1 MELVDG
7 IVNENGT
14 SFVGKDGFFWWVG
27 EVEDNEDPMELG
39 RVKVRVLG
47 YYTSFD
53 GGTVADLPTDGLP
66 WATVLQH
73 TSQAGNNGQGESTG
87 QLQPGAIVLGFFLDG
102 EMAQMPMV
110 LGVMRVNKS
119 DLTKTQSS
127 FAFTDQDLVPGT
139 SVNSSAVHPAE
150 RNVVNPTAPLRQ
162 SNNNSV
168 AIPGCKLS
176 NTGGSGSPKNIGSE
190 KGILGGTTNPIKP
203 STPTKL
209 IPAAHGVG
217 GPWKTLEYKMSY
229 LIEDLANTSANLVKI
244 DKDTYLDIVIGS
256 YVKKEDL
263 TKKIDD
269 YLNVIF
275 TQVISAMRQS
285 VANLATSLK
294 VENILQSSTGLPFTS
309 YNIIQ
314 AEVTKILTSL
324 CALDANIATYKAT
337 PLATI
342 NTYLDTFLAGVED
355 KPTLVKKTVDSVV
368 ADIVKD
374 AASIVTG
381 VGDITKSVK
390 TTVSGI
396 GEATKI
402 IDEWEK
408 GSGIY
413 ELNTNLFETVNTNL
427 TGLMKLLTK
436 FTSSNC
442 NRSSGTTSSVG
453 WYPLYGITNTVK
465 DVYGTMFDEADP
477 YLTSSKNYLNGSY
490 ELYLGT
496 PGRQG
501 EVHKKSNG
509 TTHTSVSFN
518 DAHLYE
524 KQIRDQLR
532 KDLPSDRYEALS
544 SEEIEATVKEYV
556 DEKTGKKGDIGGLV
570 ADHISY
576 AGALTQEVHGD
587 DCKLVN
593 GGYVRTIDGD
603 YHLKVT
609 GNCHIEVGGGF
620 FLSAEGAG
628 STAPQKNTIKFGSD
642 LDMNVVGAKFELQ
655 GAECNVASISTKIT
669 GHLFENSSYQQTM
682 SAVELSFTA
691 DNSIEMV
698 TPHLLQLINVEENT
712 TPKKITGIRTVVSG
726 GWDTQINPSD
736 VKGYRISLTSTRSS
750 YNLPV
755 TDNLFSVTVADAVRL
770 TTA

>member
-1 MELVDG
+1 MKLVDG

-53 GGTVADLPTDGLP
+53 GGTTSDLPTTGLP

-73 TSQAGNNGQGESTG
+73 TSQAGNNGQGESSG

-119 DLTKTQSS
+119 EITKNQSS
-127 FAFTDQDLVPGT
+127 FAFTDQDIVPGT
-139 SVNSSAVHPAE
+139 SINNSAVHPAE
-150 RNVVNPTAPLRQ
+150 RNTINPTAPLRQ
-162 SNNNSV
+162 SDNNSV
-168 AIPGCKLS
+168 AIPGNKLS
-176 NTGGSGSPKNIGSE
+176 NIGGSGSPKNVGL
-190 KGILGGTTNPIKP
+190 GILGGTTNPIKP

-217 GPWKTLEYKMSY
+217 GPWKTLEYKLSY

-256 YVKKEDL
+256 YIKKSDL

-285 VANLATSLK
+285 LANLATNLK
-294 VENILQSSTGLPFTS
+294 VDNILKNSSGLPFAA
-309 YNIIQ
+309 YNVIQ
-314 AEVTKILTSL
+314 PEVTKILTSL
-324 CALDANIATYKAT
+324 CALDANIATYKAA
-337 PLATI
+337 PMSTI
-342 NTYLDTFLAGVED
+342 NTYLDSFLAGVDD
-355 KPTLVKKTVDSVV
+355 KPTLVKKTVNTVV

-374 AASIVTG
+374 SAKIITG
-381 VGDITKSVK
+381 VGDIAKSVK

-442 NRSSGTTSSVG
+442 NRSSATTSSVG
-453 WYPLYGITNTVK
+453 WYPLYGITTTVK
-465 DVYGTMFDEADP
+465 DVYGTMFDQADP
-477 YLTSSKNYLNGSY
+477 YLTSSKNHINGSY

-509 TTHTSVSFN
+509 TTHTSIAFN
-518 DAHLYE
+518 DAHYYE
-524 KQIRDQLR
+524 KKIRDDLR
-532 KDLPSDRYEALS
+532 SQIPEEEYAAISSDV
-544 SEEIEATVKEYV
+544 IEAKVKEYV
-556 DEKTGKKGDIGGLV
+556 DKNTNNKGDIGGLI
-570 ADHISY
+570 ADHVSY

-593 GGYVRTIDGD
+593 GSYVRTIDGD
-603 YHLKVT
+603 YHLKIT

-628 STAPQKNTIKFGSD
+628 STTPQKNTIKFGSD
-642 LDMNVVGAKFELQ
+642 TDMNVVGAKFELQ

-682 SAVELSFTA
+682 SAVELSLTA

-698 TPHLLQLINVEENT
+698 TPHLLQLINIEENA
-712 TPKKITGIRTVVSG
+712 TPKKLTGIRTIVSG

-755 TDNLFSVTVADAVRL
+755 TDNLFTVTVADAVRL

>member
-27 EVEDNEDPMELG
+27 EIEDNEDPMELG

-53 GGTVADLPTDGLP
+53 GGTVADLPTSGLP

-73 TSQAGNNGQGESTG
+73 TSQAGNNGQGESSG

-119 DLTKTQSS
+119 DITKTQSS
-127 FAFTDQDLVPGT
+127 FAFTDQDLVSGT

-150 RNVVNPTAPLRQ
+150 RNTVNPTAPLRQ
-162 SNNNSV
+162 SNNNTV
-168 AIPGCKLS
+168 AIPGYKLTK
-176 NTGGSGSPKNIGSE
+176 TGGSGSPKNVGSE
-190 KGILGGTTNPIKP
+190 KGVLGGTTNPIKP

-256 YVKKEDL
+256 YVKKSDL

-285 VANLATSLK
+285 VANLATNLK

-314 AEVTKILTSL
+314 SEVTKILTSL
-324 CALDANIATYKAT
+324 CALDSNIATYKAT

-342 NTYLDTFLAGVED
+342 NTYLDTFLAGVDD
-355 KPTLVKKTVDSVV
+355 KPTLVKKTVDTVV

-374 AASIVTG
+374 AAGIITG

-413 ELNTNLFETVNTNL
+413 ELNTNIFETVNTNL

-442 NRSSGTTSSVG
+442 NRSSGTTSAVG
-453 WYPLYGITNTVK
+453 WYPLYGITTTVK

-518 DAHLYE
+518 DAHLY
-524 KQIRDQLR
+524 
-532 KDLPSDRYEALS
+532 
-544 SEEIEATVKEYV
+544 
-556 DEKTGKKGDIGGLV
+556 
-570 ADHISY
+570 
-576 AGALTQEVHGD
+576 
-587 DCKLVN
+587 
-593 GGYVRTIDGD
+593 
-603 YHLKVT
+603 
-609 GNCHIEVGGGF
+609 
-620 FLSAEGAG
+620 
-628 STAPQKNTIKFGSD
+628 
-642 LDMNVVGAKFELQ
+642 
-655 GAECNVASISTKIT
+655 
-669 GHLFENSSYQQTM
+669 
-682 SAVELSFTA
+682 
-691 DNSIEMV
+691 
-698 TPHLLQLINVEENT
+698 
-712 TPKKITGIRTVVSG
+712 
-726 GWDTQINPSD
+726 
-736 VKGYRISLTSTRSS
+736 
-750 YNLPV
+750 
-755 TDNLFSVTVADAVRL
+755 
-770 TTA
+770 

>member
-1 MELVDG
+1 MKLVDG

-53 GGTVADLPTDGLP
+53 GGTTSDLPTTGLP

-73 TSQAGNNGQGESTG
+73 TSQAGNNGQGESSG

-119 DLTKTQSS
+119 EITKNQSS
-127 FAFTDQDLVPGT
+127 FAFTDQDIVPGT
-139 SVNSSAVHPAE
+139 SINNSAVHPAE
-150 RNVVNPTAPLRQ
+150 RNTINPTAPLRQ
-162 SNNNSV
+162 SDNNSV
-168 AIPGCKLS
+168 AIPGNKLS
-176 NTGGSGSPKNIGSE
+176 NIGGSGSPKNVGL
-190 KGILGGTTNPIKP
+190 GILGGTTNPIKP

-217 GPWKTLEYKMSY
+217 GPWKTLEYKLSY

-256 YVKKEDL
+256 YIKKSDL

-285 VANLATSLK
+285 LANLATNLK
-294 VENILQSSTGLPFTS
+294 VDNILKNSSGLPFAA
-309 YNIIQ
+309 YNVIQ
-314 AEVTKILTSL
+314 PEVTKILTSL
-324 CALDANIATYKAT
+324 CALDANIATYKAA
-337 PLATI
+337 PMSTI
-342 NTYLDTFLAGVED
+342 NTYLDSFLAGVDD
-355 KPTLVKKTVDSVV
+355 KPTLVKKTVNTVV

-374 AASIVTG
+374 SAKIITG
-381 VGDITKSVK
+381 VGDIAKSVK

-442 NRSSGTTSSVG
+442 NRSSATTSSVG
-453 WYPLYGITNTVK
+453 WYPLYGITTTVK
-465 DVYGTMFDEADP
+465 DVYGTMFDQADP
-477 YLTSSKNYLNGSY
+477 YLTSSKNHINGSY

-509 TTHTSVSFN
+509 TTHTSIAFN
-518 DAHLYE
+518 DAHYYE
-524 KQIRDQLR
+524 KKIRDDLR
-532 KDLPSDRYEALS
+532 SQIPSR
-544 SEEIEATVKEYV
+544 EEKNI
-556 DEKTGKKGDIGGLV
+556 
-570 ADHISY
+570 
-576 AGALTQEVHGD
+576 
-587 DCKLVN
+587 
-593 GGYVRTIDGD
+593 
-603 YHLKVT
+603 YHT
-609 GNCHIEVGGGF
+609 WRRRW
-620 FLSAEGAG
+620 
-628 STAPQKNTIKFGSD
+628 
-642 LDMNVVGAKFELQ
+642 
-655 GAECNVASISTKIT
+655 
-669 GHLFENSSYQQTM
+669 
-682 SAVELSFTA
+682 
-691 DNSIEMV
+691 
-698 TPHLLQLINVEENT
+698 PHFIFQ
-712 TPKKITGIRTVVSG
+712 
-726 GWDTQINPSD
+726 
-736 VKGYRISLTSTRSS
+736 
-750 YNLPV
+750 
-755 TDNLFSVTVADAVRL
+755 
-770 TTA
+770 

>member
-1 MELVDG
+1 MKLVDG

-53 GGTVADLPTDGLP
+53 GGTTSDLPTTGLP

-73 TSQAGNNGQGESTG
+73 TSQAGNNGQGESSG

-119 DLTKTQSS
+119 EITKNQSS
-127 FAFTDQDLVPGT
+127 FAFTDQDIVPGT
-139 SVNSSAVHPAE
+139 SINNSAVHPAE
-150 RNVVNPTAPLRQ
+150 RNTINPTAPLRQ
-162 SNNNSV
+162 SDNNSV
-168 AIPGCKLS
+168 AIPGNKLS
-176 NTGGSGSPKNIGSE
+176 NIGGSGSPKNVGL
-190 KGILGGTTNPIKP
+190 GILGGTTNPIKP

-217 GPWKTLEYKMSY
+217 GPWKTLEYKLSY

-256 YVKKEDL
+256 YIKKSDL

-285 VANLATSLK
+285 LANLATNLK
-294 VENILQSSTGLPFTS
+294 VDNILKNSSGLPFAA
-309 YNIIQ
+309 YNVIQ
-314 AEVTKILTSL
+314 PEVTKILTSL
-324 CALDANIATYKAT
+324 CALDANIATYKAA
-337 PLATI
+337 PMSTI
-342 NTYLDTFLAGVED
+342 NTYLDSFLAGVDD
-355 KPTLVKKTVDSVV
+355 KPTLVKKTVNTVV

-374 AASIVTG
+374 SAKIITG
-381 VGDITKSVK
+381 VGDIAKSVK

-442 NRSSGTTSSVG
+442 NRSSATTSSVG
-453 WYPLYGITNTVK
+453 WYPLYGITTTVK
-465 DVYGTMFDEADP
+465 DVYGTMFDQADP
-477 YLTSSKNYLNGSY
+477 YLTSSKNHINGSY

-509 TTHTSVSFN
+509 TTHTSIAFN
-518 DAHLYE
+518 DAHYYE
-524 KQIRDQLR
+524 KKIRDDLR
-532 KDLPSDRYEALS
+532 SQIPEEEYVTISSDV
-544 SEEIEATVKEYV
+544 IEAKVKEYV
-556 DEKTGKKGDIGGLV
+556 DKNTNNKGDIGGLI
-570 ADHISY
+570 ADHVSY

-593 GGYVRTIDGD
+593 GSYVRTIDGD
-603 YHLKVT
+603 YHLKIT

-628 STAPQKNTIKFGSD
+628 STTPQKNTIKFGSD
-642 LDMNVVGAKFELQ
+642 TDMNVVGAKFELQ

-682 SAVELSFTA
+682 SAVELSLTA

-698 TPHLLQLINVEENT
+698 TPHLLQLINIEENA
-712 TPKKITGIRTVVSG
+712 TPKKLTGIRTIVSG

-755 TDNLFSVTVADAVRL
+755 TDNLFTVTVADAVRL

>member
-1 MELVDG
+1 MKLVDG
-7 IVNENGT
+7 ITNENGT

-53 GGTVADLPTDGLP
+53 GGTTSDLPTTGLP

-73 TSQAGNNGQGESTG
+73 TSQAGNNGQGESSG

-119 DLTKTQSS
+119 EITKNQSS
-127 FAFTDQDLVPGT
+127 FAFTDQDIVPGT
-139 SVNSSAVHPAE
+139 SINNSAVHPAE
-150 RNVVNPTAPLRQ
+150 RNTINPTAPLRQ
-162 SNNNSV
+162 SDNNSV
-168 AIPGCKLS
+168 AIPGNKLS
-176 NTGGSGSPKNIGSE
+176 NIGGSGSPKNVGL
-190 KGILGGTTNPIKP
+190 GILGGTTNPIKP

-217 GPWKTLEYKMSY
+217 GPWKTLEYKLSY

-256 YVKKEDL
+256 YIKKSDL

-285 VANLATSLK
+285 LANLATNLK
-294 VENILQSSTGLPFTS
+294 VDNILKNSSGLPFAA
-309 YNIIQ
+309 YNVIQ
-314 AEVTKILTSL
+314 PEVTKILTSL
-324 CALDANIATYKAT
+324 CALDANIATYKAA
-337 PLATI
+337 PMSTI
-342 NTYLDTFLAGVED
+342 NTYLDSFLAGVDD
-355 KPTLVKKTVDSVV
+355 KPTLVKKTVNTVV

-374 AASIVTG
+374 SAKIITG
-381 VGDITKSVK
+381 VGDIAKSVK

-442 NRSSGTTSSVG
+442 NRSSATTSSVG
-453 WYPLYGITNTVK
+453 WYPLYGITTTVK
-465 DVYGTMFDEADP
+465 DVYGTMFDQADP
-477 YLTSSKNYLNGSY
+477 YLTSSKNHINGSY

-509 TTHTSVSFN
+509 TTHTSIAFN
-518 DAHLYE
+518 DAHYYE
-524 KQIRDQLR
+524 KKIRDDLR
-532 KDLPSDRYEALS
+532 SQIPEEEYAAISSDV
-544 SEEIEATVKEYV
+544 IEAKVKEYV
-556 DEKTGKKGDIGGLV
+556 DKNTNNKGDIGGLI
-570 ADHISY
+570 ADHVSY

-593 GGYVRTIDGD
+593 GSYVRTIDGD
-603 YHLKVT
+603 YHLKIT

-628 STAPQKNTIKFGSD
+628 STTPQKNTIKFGSD
-642 LDMNVVGAKFELQ
+642 TDMNVVGAKFELQ

-682 SAVELSFTA
+682 SAVELSLTA

-698 TPHLLQLINVEENT
+698 TPHLLQLINIEENA
-712 TPKKITGIRTVVSG
+712 TPKKLTGIRTIVSG

-755 TDNLFSVTVADAVRL
+755 TDNLFTVTVADAVRL

>member
-1 MELVDG
+1 MKLVDG
-7 IVNENGT
+7 IINENGT

-53 GGTVADLPTDGLP
+53 GGTTSDLPTTGLP

-73 TSQAGNNGQGESTG
+73 TSQAGNNGQGESSG

-119 DLTKTQSS
+119 EITKNQSS
-127 FAFTDQDLVPGT
+127 FAFTDQDIVPGT
-139 SVNSSAVHPAE
+139 SINNSAVHPAE
-150 RNVVNPTAPLRQ
+150 RNTIKPTAPLRQ
-162 SNNNSV
+162 SDNNSV
-168 AIPGCKLS
+168 AIPGNKLS
-176 NTGGSGSPKNIGSE
+176 NVGGSGSPKNVGL
-190 KGILGGTTNPIKP
+190 GILGGTTNPIKP

-217 GPWKTLEYKMSY
+217 GPWKTLEYKLSY

-256 YVKKEDL
+256 YIKKSDL

-285 VANLATSLK
+285 LANLATNLK
-294 VENILQSSTGLPFTS
+294 VDNILKNSSGLPFAA
-309 YNIIQ
+309 YNVIQ
-314 AEVTKILTSL
+314 PEVTKILTSL
-324 CALDANIATYKAT
+324 CALDANIATYKAA
-337 PLATI
+337 PMSTI
-342 NTYLDTFLAGVED
+342 NTYLDSFLAGVDD
-355 KPTLVKKTVDSVV
+355 KPTLVKKTVNTVV
-368 ADIVKD
+368 SDIVKD
-374 AASIVTG
+374 SAKIITG
-381 VGDITKSVK
+381 VGDIAKSVK

-442 NRSSGTTSSVG
+442 NRSSATTSSVG
-453 WYPLYGITNTVK
+453 WYPLYGITTTVK
-465 DVYGTMFDEADP
+465 DVYGTMFDQADP
-477 YLTSSKNYLNGSY
+477 YLTSSKNHINGSY

-509 TTHTSVSFN
+509 TTHTSIAFN
-518 DAHLYE
+518 DAHYYE
-524 KQIRDQLR
+524 KKIRDDLR
-532 KDLPSDRYEALS
+532 SQIPEEEYAAISSDV
-544 SEEIEATVKEYV
+544 IEAKVKEYV
-556 DEKTGKKGDIGGLV
+556 DKNTNNKGDIGGLI
-570 ADHISY
+570 ADHVSY

-593 GGYVRTIDGD
+593 GSYVRTIDGD
-603 YHLKVT
+603 YHLKIT

-628 STAPQKNTIKFGSD
+628 STTPQKNTIKFGSD
-642 LDMNVVGAKFELQ
+642 TDMNVVGAKFELQ

-682 SAVELSFTA
+682 SAVELSLTA

-698 TPHLLQLINVEENT
+698 TPHLLQLINIEENA
-712 TPKKITGIRTVVSG
+712 TPKKLTGIRTIVSG

-755 TDNLFSVTVADAVRL
+755 TDNLFTVTVADAVRL